1 MLRSRFIRLAIVMAV
16 VPTVIMI
23 MVGTLTYKRMHT
35 QHTSAY
41 DLRLNDE
48 IAILAT
54 VYSASGEE
62 ALLQLV
68 LQRMTMYPTLQDQIT
83 YGIFIK
89 QENILNDKFA
99 FTQATNGFM
108 EDDLQRFRI
117 TPLDA
122 DVSIAIGTSTTGRS
136 RALATLTGD
145 LLFAVLV
152 CLVVSAVLGFLS
164 ARGFASRLKAVNT
177 HIDAVGNGNI
187 KTRLPIDQSN
197 DEITFL
203 SNRINTMLERI
214 AHLVKVRKRIS
225 DQVAHEVRTPLTQ
238 LDNVLQQMLDK
249 VGGPDQILH
258 VKADLNNCVS
268 LLEGLLDVSALE
280 AQIGDKQGFDI
291 IDLSASAKHIAEFY
305 EAVALEKNITLKYEL
320 SKGATIFA
328 DKGQIERLLA
338 NLLDNA
344 IKYTSDGGDVN
355 IKTEHKKDT
364 VYLYVSDTGNGIK
377 MVDRD
382 NIFEPFFRHA
392 NHPQIKGHGLGL
404 SLAKA
409 ISDRH
414 DAIISV
420 NDNPQR
426 NGTTF
431 QVAFN
436 LMADNSMISNLATE
450 K

>member
-1 MLRSRFIRLAIVMAV
+1 MLRSRFVRLAIVMAI

-23 MVGTLTYKRMHT
+23 MVGALTYERMHK
-35 QHTSAY
+35 QHTRAY

-54 VYSASGEE
+54 VYSTSGEE
-62 ALLQLV
+62 VLLQLV
-68 LQRMTMYPTLQDQIT
+68 LQRMTMYPTEQDQIT

-89 QENILNDKFA
+89 QENVLNNEFA
-99 FTQATNGFM
+99 FRQATNGFV
-108 EDDLQRFRI
+108 DDGLQRIRV
-117 TPLDA
+117 TPLDE
-122 DVSIAIGTSTTGRS
+122 DVSIAIGTSTSARTK
-136 RALATLTGD
+136 ALSALMGD
-145 LLFAVLV
+145 LLIAVFV
-152 CLVVSAVLGFLS
+152 CLILSTILGFLS
-164 ARGFASRLKAVNT
+164 ARGFASRLKAVNE

-203 SNRINTMLERI
+203 SKRINVMLDRI

-238 LDNVLQQMLDK
+238 LDAVLQEMLDR
-249 VGGPDQILH
+249 VDEPDQILQ
-258 VKADLNNCVS
+258 VKSDLNNCVS

-280 AQIGDKQGFDI
+280 AQIGDKQGFDV
-291 IDLSASAKHIAEFY
+291 IDLSTSTKHITEFY
-305 EAVALEKNITLKYEL
+305 EALAQEKDITLNCEL
-320 SKGATIFA
+320 GKGATIFA
-328 DKGQIERLLA
+328 DKAQIERLLA

-344 IKYTSDGGDVN
+344 IKYTCDGGNVN
-355 IKTEHKKDT
+355 IKTKCKKNT
-364 VYLYVSDTGNGIK
+364 VYLYVSDTGSGIK
-377 MVDRD
+377 KADRD
-382 NIFEPFFRHA
+382 SIFEPFFRHA
-392 NHPQIKGHGLGL
+392 NHPQVKGYGLGL

-420 NDNPQR
+420 SDNAQK
-426 NGTTF
+426 NGTLFT
-431 QVAFN
+431 VAF
-436 LMADNSMISNLATE
+436 NLATE